1 MTPTSLPFIGVV
13 MCGFMDQRQF
23 VTTPTSLPLSAPGD
37 APLSCP
43 AQGKRKRRFRPPPSA
58 TDFSSA
64 AEEM

>member
-13 MCGFMDQRQF
+13 IWISASSSP
-23 VTTPTSLPLSAPGD
+23 TPISLPLSAPGD

-43 AQGKRKRRFRPPPSA
+43 AQGKRRHHFRPPPSA
-58 TDFSSA
+58 TDFFSA